1 MDKELEKRYQK
12 ARKYADV
19 AIELVKEGLYLD
31 KFMTDRRATV
41 RAAIVEHH
49 PHLRKI
55 MLTDN
60 ISAAVWRTYFTL
72 LYEDKHPDKE
82 LLTRFLSVRQ
92 PKAVAEVGEF
102 QLSKLQ
108 LKLDAMNEVVPTMAR
123 TMTCGQLYQAG
134 YDSWANGLS
143 GRDLERVGLIQY
155 RLGVGNLRD
164 EVAYLIDTAVY
175 KYGLDYGKTMDF
187 TERYRN
193 YRLNSYG
200 INEALELAQR

>member
-1 MDKELEKRYQK
+1 MDKELEQRYQK

-41 RAAIVEHH
+41 RAAIVE

-82 LLTRFLSVRQ
+82 LLTRFLSIEK
-92 PKAVAEVGEF
+92 PKPVAEVDEF
-102 QLSKLQ
+102 QLSKLE
-108 LKLDAMNEVVPTMAR
+108 LKLRAMNEVVPTMAR
-123 TMTCGQLYQAG
+123 TMTCGQLYRAG

-155 RLGVGNLRD
+155 RLGELRD
-164 EVAYLIDTAVY
+164 EVEYLIDTAVY

-187 TERYRN
+187 TERYRSL
-193 YRLNSYG
+193 RLGGYD
-200 INEALELAQR
+200 INAALELAQN

>member
-1 MDKELEKRYQK
+1 MDKELEQRYQK

-31 KFMTDRRATV
+31 KFMTDKRATV

-60 ISAAVWRTYFTL
+60 ISAAVWRTYFSL

-102 QLSKLQ
+102 QRSKLE
-108 LKLDAMNEVVPTMAR
+108 LKLAAMNEVVPTMAR

-143 GRDLERVGLIQY
+143 GRNLERVSLIQY
-155 RLGVGNLRD
+155 RLGELRD
-164 EVAYLIDTAVY
+164 EVVYLIDTAVY

-187 TERYRN
+187 VERYRN

>member
-31 KFMTDRRATV
+31 KFVTDQRATV
-41 RAAIVEHH
+41 RAAIVEYH

-60 ISAAVWRTYFTL
+60 ISAAVWRTYFTS
-72 LYEDKHPDKE
+72 LYEGAHPDKE
-82 LLTRFLSVRQ
+82 LLTRFLQIRQ

-102 QLSKLQ
+102 QISKLETK
-108 LKLDAMNEVVPTMAR
+108 LKAMNEVVPTMAR

-134 YDSWANGLS
+134 YDSWASGLS

-155 RLGVGNLRD
+155 RLGELRD
-164 EVAYLIDTAVY
+164 EAVYLVDTAVY

-187 TERYRN
+187 TERYRS
-193 YRLNSYG
+193 YRLHGYE
-200 INEALELAQR
+200 IAEALELAQN

>member
-31 KFMTDRRATV
+31 KFVTDQRATV

-72 LYEDKHPDKE
+72 LYEDAHPDKE
-82 LLTRFLSVRQ
+82 LLTRFLTIRQ

-108 LKLDAMNEVVPTMAR
+108 LKLDAMNEVIPTMAR

-134 YDSWANGLS
+134 YDSWASGLS

-155 RLGVGNLRD
+155 RLGELRD
-164 EVAYLIDTAVY
+164 ETVYLIDTAVY

-187 TERYRN
+187 TERYRSL
-193 YRLNSYG
+193 RLGGYD
-200 INEALELAQR
+200 INEALGLAQN

>member
-60 ISAAVWRTYFTL
+60 ISDAVWRTYFTL

>member
-19 AIELVKEGLYLD
+19 AIELVKEGFYLD

-82 LLTRFLSVRQ
+82 LLTRFLRIEK
-92 PKAVAEVGEF
+92 PKAVAEVGDYE
-102 QLSKLQ
+102 LDKLR
-108 LKLDAMNEVVPTMAR
+108 LKLKAMNEKAPTMAR
-123 TMTCGQLYQAG
+123 TMTVVNYTRPGMTLGQMVYQA
-134 YDSWANGLS
+134 
-143 GRDLERVGLIQY
+143 
-155 RLGVGNLRD
+155 
-164 EVAYLIDTAVY
+164 
-175 KYGLDYGKTMDF
+175 KT
-187 TERYRN
+187 
-193 YRLNSYG
+193 LK
-200 INEALELAQR
+200 

>member
-1 MDKELEKRYQK
+1 MDKELEQRYKK

-19 AIELVKEGLYLD
+19 AIELVKEGLFLD
-31 KFMTDRRATV
+31 EFMTDKRATV

-49 PHLRKI
+49 PNLRKI
-55 MLTDN
+55 MLTDK
-60 ISAAVWRTYFTL
+60 ITAAVWRTYFSL

-123 TMTCGQLYQAG
+123 TMTCGQLYQAE
-134 YDSWANGLS
+134 YDSWASGLS

-155 RLGVGNLRD
+155 RLGNLRD
-164 EVAYLIDTAVY
+164 EVEYLIDTAVY

-187 TERYRN
+187 TERYRS
-193 YRLNSYG
+193 YRLNGYD
-200 INEALELAQR
+200 INEALELAQN

>member
-19 AIELVKEGLYLD
+19 AIELVKEGLYLEQ
-31 KFMTDRRATV
+31 FMTDKRATV

-72 LYEDKHPDKE
+72 LYEDAHPDKE

-102 QLSKLQ
+102 QLSKLE
-108 LKLDAMNEVVPTMAR
+108 LKLAAMNEVVPTMAR
-123 TMTCGQLYQAG
+123 TMTCGQLYRAG

-155 RLGVGNLRD
+155 RLGSLRD
-164 EVAYLIDTAVY
+164 EVEYLIDTAVY

-187 TERYRN
+187 VERYRN
-193 YRLNSYG
+193 LRLGGYD
-200 INEALELAQR
+200 INAALELAQN

>member
-1 MDKELEKRYQK
+1 MKTELEQKRQK

-19 AIELVKEGLYLD
+19 AIELVKEGLFLD
-31 KFMTDRRATV
+31 EFVTDKRASV

-102 QLSKLQ
+102 QRSKLE
-108 LKLDAMNEVVPTMAR
+108 LKLAAMNEVVPTMAR

-134 YDSWANGLS
+134 YDSWASGLS

-155 RLGVGNLRD
+155 RLGSLRD
-164 EVAYLIDTAVY
+164 EVEYLIDTAVY

-187 TERYRN
+187 VERYRN
-193 YRLNSYG
+193 LRLGGYD
-200 INEALELAQR
+200 INVALELAQN

>member
-1 MDKELEKRYQK
+1 MDIDIFCNKLDRGEITDFGPFLQ
-12 ARKYADV
+12 
-19 AIELVKEGLYLD
+19 GLFLD
-31 KFMTDRRATV
+31 KFVTDQRATV

-60 ISAAVWRTYFTL
+60 ISAVVWRTYFTL
-72 LYEDKHPDKE
+72 LYEDAHPDKE
-82 LLTRFLSVRQ
+82 LLTRFLSIRQ

-102 QLSKLQ
+102 QISKLQ
-108 LKLDAMNEVVPTMAR
+108 LKLAAMNEVVPTMAR

-134 YDSWANGLS
+134 YDSWASGLS
-143 GRDLERVGLIQY
+143 GRDLERVGLIPY
-155 RLGVGNLRD
+155 RLGELRD
-164 EVAYLIDTAVY
+164 EVEYLIDTAVY

-193 YRLNSYG
+193 HRLNGYD

>member
-1 MDKELEKRYQK
+1 MDKELEQRYQK
-12 ARKYADV
+12 ARKYADT

-41 RAAIVEHH
+41 RAAIVEYH
-49 PHLRKI
+49 PNLRKI
-55 MLTDN
+55 MLTDK
-60 ISAAVWRTYFTL
+60 ITAAVWRTYFSL

-134 YDSWANGLS
+134 YDSWASGLS

-155 RLGVGNLRD
+155 RLGNLRD
-164 EVAYLIDTAVY
+164 EVVYLIDTAVY

-187 TERYRN
+187 TERYRS
-193 YRLNSYG
+193 YRLNGYG
-200 INEALELAQR
+200 INEALELAQN

>member
-19 AIELVKEGLYLD
+19 DIELVKEGLYLD
-31 KFMTDRRATV
+31 KFVTDQRATV

-82 LLTRFLSVRQ
+82 LLTRFLSIEK
-92 PKAVAEVGEF
+92 PKPVAEVDEF

-108 LKLDAMNEVVPTMAR
+108 LKLDAMNENVPTMAR

-134 YDSWANGLS
+134 YDSWTNGLS
-143 GRDLERVGLIQY
+143 GRDLERVGLMQY
-155 RLGVGNLRD
+155 RLGERRD
-164 EVAYLIDTAVY
+164 EVEYLIDTAVY
-175 KYGLDYGKTMDF
+175 KYGVDYGKTMDF
-187 TERYRN
+187 TERYRS
-193 YRLNSYG
+193 YRLNGYG
-200 INEALELAQR
+200 INEALELAQN